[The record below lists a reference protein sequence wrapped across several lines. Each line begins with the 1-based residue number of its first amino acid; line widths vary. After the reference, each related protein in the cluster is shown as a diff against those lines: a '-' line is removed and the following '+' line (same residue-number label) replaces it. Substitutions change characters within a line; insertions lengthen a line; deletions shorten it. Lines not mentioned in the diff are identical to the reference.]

1 MKNAGKIAKHIITF
15 IVFLLCGLFI
25 FRCCI
30 ASDQSVLKSLT
41 VTDTLREAY
50 AADPSI
56 EILTHDLPYEISE
69 DGYLSGYSLVM
80 IPSIKQTQITL
91 RYNDSIFSYNDL
103 PEDAVFTYCLT
114 DSVTGE
120 EITGEV
126 LASQDKWM
134 YNYRRVVFD
143 GLSWT
148 EENNLTVTLYADG
161 EKITELLLHH
171 VDMNIVNEQ
180 YKLSRAEKNALT
192 GN

>member
-30 ASDQSVLKSLT
+30 AGDQSVLKSLT

-50 AADPSI
+50 AWNPDL
-56 EILTHDLPYEISE
+56 EMLTHEMPFELSE
-69 DGYLSGYSLVM
+69 DGYLSGYALVM
-80 IPSIKQTQITL
+80 IPSIAETQITL

-103 PEDAVFTYCLT
+103 PEDATFTYRLT
-114 DSVTGE
+114 DSVTGAE
-120 EITGEV
+120 VVGEV

-134 YNYRRVVFD
+134 YNYRRVIFD

-148 EENNLTVTLYADG
+148 EENNLTVSLWCG
-161 EKITELLLHH
+161 ETKITELLLHH
-171 VDMNIVNEQ
+171 VDMNVVNEP
-180 YKLSRAEKNALT
+180 YKLSRADKNALT